1 MTILKKS
8 TFSILNNLHA
18 VLNLSRL
25 MTNVYG
31 SANIIKE
38 LIKVSSP
45 SFSAAK
51 HNAKLTEISTFSFV
65 LNAPQVVLN

>member
-1 MTILKKS
+1 MNILKKS

-25 MTNVYG
+25 MTNVYCL
-31 SANIIKE
+31 ANIIKE

-45 SFSAAK
+45 SFSAASK
-51 HNAKLTEISTFSFV
+51 HNAKLKISTFSFV

>member
-1 MTILKKS
+1 MNILKKS

-45 SFSAAK
+45 SFSASK
-51 HNAKLTEISTFSFV
+51 HNAKLKISTFSFV